1 MTLGMKF
8 EEVKIRSELPE
19 NERENIF
26 SESVL
31 WRFQS
36 AFVGPFLEVKAKIVD
51 RATIIRQTGL
61 EATQGKSPQEIDRM
75 AIEMNALNKYADIYV
90 EILVARD
97 SESSTGYIF
106 KADARNLKSGEVV
119 GHVIYDGAVTKQ
131 KGKTFDVQQTA
142 RNLALLLMQ
151 DMTKT
156 WSQEPEPKK

>member
-1 MTLGMKF
+1 MKRL
-8 EEVKIRSELPE
+8 KSGSDLKE

-90 EILVARD
+90 EILLPGILNQAPA
-97 SESSTGYIF
+97 IF
-106 KADARNLKSGEVV
+106 SRRMPGTSRAER
-119 GHVIYDGAVTKQ
+119 
-131 KGKTFDVQQTA
+131 
-142 RNLALLLMQ
+142 
-151 DMTKT
+151 
-156 WSQEPEPKK
+156 WSAM